1 MHPLF
6 CDNFTGGLLYVR
18 DGANTQY
25 VTGSSFLIAVFADYL
40 TSAGD
45 LLSCGD
51 TSFTPRELL
60 SHSKGQV
67 LLHYKFVVA
76 TVLSEHLIM
85 TWEVF
90 LKEV

>member
-40 TSAGD
+40 TLAGD

-51 TSFTPRELL
+51 TSFTPRELKVE
-60 SHSKGQV
+60 SSNHTFQSGSAQRNWIV
-67 LLHYKFVVA
+67 
-76 TVLSEHLIM
+76 
-85 TWEVF
+85 
-90 LKEV
+90 